1 MSRLNRNI
9 AYSSVSG
16 HGVNVTSS
24 PQDSQIHCARSEIS
38 HCGVAPYVSD
48 LLSTPTSPDLKV
60 WPFHRTITKLL
71 SRLMC
76 RWVYISMAI
85 VFKPKD
91 LTGIALG
98 DALQLPNVVIKTP
111 CEVHR
116 NTLCGSGL

>member
-1 MSRLNRNI
+1 
-9 AYSSVSG
+9 
-16 HGVNVTSS
+16 
-24 PQDSQIHCARSEIS
+24 
-38 HCGVAPYVSD
+38 
-48 LLSTPTSPDLKV
+48 
-60 WPFHRTITKLL
+60 LL

-76 RWVYISMAI
+76 RLDYISLAI

-111 CEVHR
+111 CELHR